1 MTTLEFSA
9 MVQKYQSLVYTVCHQ
24 LVPDAGD
31 AQDLTQ
37 ETFLAAWRAIDR
49 CPSGFEK
56 QWLGSIAANKAK
68 DYLRAQ
74 RSQIRALE
82 IKIEAKLERECRLRS
97 RLSKVT
103 PITDGM
109 PRSKG
114 MGDVMAQ
121 GVAELEEIG
130 REIDGDLQRLARMR
144 RRLDDFLSAIPDE
157 FQRAAAQMKYSD
169 GLTYEALAERM
180 DISVRWAYVLI
191 DRAMKALEAQWNQ
204 AGLGPD
210 DGESA

>member
-1 MTTLEFSA
+1 M
-9 MVQKYQSLVYTVCHQ
+9 
-24 LVPDAGD
+24 
-31 AQDLTQ
+31 
-37 ETFLAAWRAIDR
+37 
-49 CPSGFEK
+49 
-56 QWLGSIAANKAK
+56 KAK

-144 RRLDDFLSAIPDE
+144 RQAGRFFVGHPRRIPARRGPDE
-157 FQRAAAQMKYSD
+157 
-169 GLTYEALAERM
+169 
-180 DISVRWAYVLI
+180 I
-191 DRAMKALEAQWNQ
+191 
-204 AGLGPD
+204 LGRPHL
-210 DGESA
+210 

>member
-1 MTTLEFSA
+1 M
-9 MVQKYQSLVYTVCHQ
+9 
-24 LVPDAGD
+24 
-31 AQDLTQ
+31 
-37 ETFLAAWRAIDR
+37 
-49 CPSGFEK
+49 
-56 QWLGSIAANKAK
+56 KAK

-103 PITDGM
+103 PISDGM

-130 REIDGDLQRLARMR
+130 REIDGDLQSLARMR

-157 FQRAAAQMKYSD
+157 FQRTAAQLKYSD

-210 DGESA
+210 DGESARGDAS